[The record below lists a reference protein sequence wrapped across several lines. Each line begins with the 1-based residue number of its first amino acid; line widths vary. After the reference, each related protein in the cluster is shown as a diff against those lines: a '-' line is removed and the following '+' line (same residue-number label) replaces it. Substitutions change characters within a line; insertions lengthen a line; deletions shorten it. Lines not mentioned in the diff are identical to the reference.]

1 MQKKLLIAI
10 LLAAVAAIVVLAVAM
25 PAPAL
30 RENIGNERL
39 TALQSAGALLV
50 DVRTNQEFASGHIAS
65 AINAPLDQLQEIAG
79 AWNKSQPVIVYC
91 ATGARSAQAADVL
104 AGAGFK
110 KVYNLTAGV
119 VAWNGPLVSGQAV
132 ASAPTGPVKTSGKP
146 LFIEFSTST

>member
-1 MQKKLLIAI
+1 MQKKLLITILVVAI
-10 LLAAVAAIVVLAVAM
+10 AAIGVLAIAM

-30 RENIGNERL
+30 RENITNDRL

-50 DVRTNQEFASGHIAS
+50 DVRTNQEFASGHITGAV
-65 AINAPLDQLQEIAG
+65 NAPLDQLQEIAG

-91 ATGARSAQAADVL
+91 ATGARSAEAADVL

-110 KVYNLTAGV
+110 KVYNLTQGI
-119 VAWNGPLVSGQAV
+119 VAWSGPVVGGQ
-132 ASAPTGPVKTSGKP
+132 SAGTAQSGPVKTSGKP